1 MIWQGLFDP
10 TLSARICLTLLH
22 SLWQIAIVACVAW
35 GAERLLRRR
44 SVEREYGIQVLA
56 LFVSLLLP
64 PLTFAWLGTGEQRS
78 SFSPTA
84 THIVRSAA
92 SEKGPALGGKQ
103 STTALVPAFSETSH
117 DASPA
122 AAIGSPTV
130 ADRAAVPLWMRYSP
144 WVAAVYGMGVV
155 VMLARLAAGVVYARR
170 LARRGGILREGP
182 LVDCARAVAAV
193 WSMRAVP
200 AIVQVEEIVI
210 PKVVGLVWA
219 RILVPAAAMSGLSP
233 SELEMLLIHELA
245 HVRRHDMWI
254 NLLQRLAEM
263 VLFFNPAIW
272 LLSRRI
278 SGLREYCC
286 DEVACRE
293 ITHRHSEPRVQYA
306 RTLLRVVELSWP
318 ALDNRRR
325 HTKADEADLVAL
337 SARGRSPSELRRRIS
352 RLFGEPLREP
362 LHLSSGSLVAIYG
375 LALLLLLSPQPWRTV
390 ADSSQAPRGQSA
402 KEAATFADPD
412 PAAAKSESTPARP
425 QRTQAIR
432 GANYL
437 ILPPA
442 EQGEKSAYVMI
453 DGNSL
458 YTPDGKF
465 DETALD
471 WNKLAEQLHPFS
483 DFRKGVVTFHVYNF
497 SVNAKNIALAG
508 WTLEGYGQQQAGFH
522 KTYITQT
529 FTGSGSFWK
538 MIDTAESKMA
548 DRDEG
553 PETPV
558 GNNLVQVYPVRTL
571 ESFIKKDQ
579 SNCIVEIRPMLDH
592 DTGNHLPADVLAAI
606 KEYVPKVDVKHKAI
620 LLFQIHF
627 KKGARNTVEWFRETG
642 SKELARSLHYEIGHV
657 STAEFP

>member
-44 SVEREYGIQVLA
+44 SVESEYGIQVFA

-92 SEKGPALGGKQ
+92 SEKRLTRGGKQ
-103 STTALVPAFSETSH
+103 ATTAPVPAFSETSH
-117 DASPA
+117 DGSPA
-122 AAIGSPTV
+122 AVSGSPTV
-130 ADRAAVPLWMRYSP
+130 ADRAAGPLWMRCSP

-170 LARRGGILREGP
+170 LARRGRIVCEGP
-182 LVDCARAVAAV
+182 LVDCARAVADA

-219 RILVPAAAMSGLSP
+219 RILVPATAMSGLSP
-233 SELEMLLIHELA
+233 AELEMLLIHELA

-306 RTLLRVVELSWP
+306 RTLLRSGRTELAGFGQSSLSHQGGRSRPGRLIRERTLTVRIAKTNIASLRRTLARAASSVERQSRRDLWIGIAVAFEPSAVANRGRFEP
-318 ALDNRRR
+318 CSAANRR
-325 HTKADEADLVAL
+325 K
-337 SARGRSPSELRRRIS
+337 
-352 RLFGEPLREP
+352 
-362 LHLSSGSLVAIYG
+362 
-375 LALLLLLSPQPWRTV
+375 
-390 ADSSQAPRGQSA
+390 
-402 KEAATFADPD
+402 
-412 PAAAKSESTPARP
+412 
-425 QRTQAIR
+425 
-432 GANYL
+432 
-437 ILPPA
+437 
-442 EQGEKSAYVMI
+442 
-453 DGNSL
+453 
-458 YTPDGKF
+458 
-465 DETALD
+465 
-471 WNKLAEQLHPFS
+471 
-483 DFRKGVVTFHVYNF
+483 
-497 SVNAKNIALAG
+497 
-508 WTLEGYGQQQAGFH
+508 
-522 KTYITQT
+522 
-529 FTGSGSFWK
+529 
-538 MIDTAESKMA
+538 
-548 DRDEG
+548 
-553 PETPV
+553 
-558 GNNLVQVYPVRTL
+558 
-571 ESFIKKDQ
+571 
-579 SNCIVEIRPMLDH
+579 
-592 DTGNHLPADVLAAI
+592 
-606 KEYVPKVDVKHKAI
+606 
-620 LLFQIHF
+620 
-627 KKGARNTVEWFRETG
+627 
-642 SKELARSLHYEIGHV
+642 
-657 STAEFP
+657 